1 MRAMQPRPR
10 APSPA
15 VALLFALLALTGAA
29 LIAAALNRAAPAP
42 AGAIAVTI
50 YPTRPLPT
58 PTPLPQI
65 AAPTA
70 TPTVEPT
77 PTPRVTQYV
86 VQPNDT
92 LWDIAI
98 RFGFATLDPII
109 AANPGINPDFLS
121 LGQIINI
128 PGADF
133 VPPPRPRP
141 LPTAAPPQLQPLAP
155 DYFVMGQV
163 LPDAGGLRL
172 RAGPSYESRVITRLG
187 PNTALKILGQ
197 VAGQSWLKVIT
208 PSGTEGYVDARYV
221 SIGGATALPTS
232 PAVDAPPPPE
242 AAAGPLEYP
251 YLSDISPR
259 VYQIFQVGQAR
270 GNRPNAFS
278 VVGDS
283 NSQHP
288 AFLKP
293 FDWGNYNLGG
303 YAYLQPTVDF
313 FRGSFA
319 HDSPAA
325 AGGFNTAKV
334 LDPAHAPAYCNGQSP
349 LECEYNRTRP
359 SVALILLGTGDQH
372 TWQSFES
379 NYRRIIEISINMG
392 VIPVLITKADDL
404 ESRDNNAPYG
414 YINGKIAQLAS
425 EYQVPLLN
433 LRQVVQRLPNGGT
446 IGDGF
451 HYNYPSDNRS
461 AWFTPDYL
469 QYGYNQ
475 RNLTALQVL
484 DVLRRKVI
492 RPGQ

>member
-1 MRAMQPRPR
+1 MQPRSR
-10 APSPA
+10 TPSPA
-15 VALLFALLALTGAA
+15 IAALFVLLALIGAA
-29 LIAAALNRAAPAP
+29 LVAFALARTSPAP
-42 AGAIAVTI
+42 PRAGDIAVTI
-50 YPTRPLPT
+50 YPTPPL
-58 PTPLPQI
+58 
-65 AAPTA
+65 PTA
-70 TPTVEPT
+70 TPIPLIVAPTEAPTIEPT

-86 VQPNDT
+86 VQQNDT

-98 RFGFATLDPII
+98 RFGFTTLDAII

-121 LGQIINI
+121 LGQVINI

-133 VPPPRPRP
+133 VPPPRPQ
-141 LPTAAPPQLQPLAP
+141 PTAAPAQPQQPAST
-155 DYFVMGQV
+155 YFVMGQV

-172 RAGPSYESRVITRLG
+172 RAGPSYESDVITRLG
-187 PNTALKILGQ
+187 PNTELKILGQ

-208 PSGTEGYVDARYV
+208 PNGTEGYVDARYV
-221 SIGGATALPTS
+221 SIGGATVLPTS
-232 PAVDAPPPPE
+232 PALDAPPVRTV
-242 AAAGPLEYP
+242 AAGPLEYP

-259 VYQIFQVGQAR
+259 VYQIFQLGQAR

-278 VVGDS
+278 VIGDS

-293 FDWGNYNLGG
+293 FDWGNYNLGSYG
-303 YAYLQPTVDF
+303 YLQSTVDF

-319 HDSPAA
+319 NDSPAA
-325 AGGFNTAKV
+325 AGGFNTIKV

-372 TWQSFES
+372 NWQTFEA

-404 ESRDNNAPYG
+404 ESRDNSAPYG
-414 YINGKIAQLAS
+414 FINGKIAQLAA

-446 IGDGF
+446 TGDGF
-451 HYNYPSDNRS
+451 HYNYPGDNRS

-492 RPGQ
+492 QPGT

>member
-1 MRAMQPRPR
+1 MMSPRSR

-15 VALLFALLALTGAA
+15 VAVLFALLALVGAA
-29 LIAAALNRAAPAP
+29 LVAIALSRGTPASTP
-42 AGAIAVTI
+42 TGDIAVTF

-58 PTPLPQI
+58 ATLAPQI
-65 AAPTA
+65 VAPTEL
-70 TPTVEPT
+70 PTAEPT

-98 RFGFATLDPII
+98 RFGFITLDPII

-121 LGQIINI
+121 LGQVINI

-133 VPPPRPRP
+133 VPPPRPQ
-141 LPTAAPPQLQPLAP
+141 PTAPPVRQPAAEP
-155 DYFVMGQV
+155 GYFVIGQV

-172 RAGPSYESRVITRLG
+172 RTGPSYDSEIITRLG
-187 PNTALKILGQ
+187 PNTQLKILGQ

-208 PSGTEGYVDARYV
+208 PNGTEGYVDARYV
-221 SIGGATALPTS
+221 SIGGAVVLPTS
-232 PAVDAPPPPE
+232 PAPTVVPLVT
-242 AAAGPLEYP
+242 AAAGAGPLEYP

-259 VYQIFQVGQAR
+259 VYQIFQLGQAR

-293 FDWGNYNLGG
+293 FDWGNYNLGS
-303 YAYLQPTVDF
+303 YAYLQPTVNF

-319 HDSPAA
+319 NDSPAA
-325 AGGFNTAKV
+325 AGGFNTVKV
-334 LDPAHAPAYCNGQSP
+334 LDPAHAPAYCGGQSP

-359 SVALILLGTGDQH
+359 SIALILLGTGDQH
-372 TWQSFES
+372 NWQNFEG
-379 NYRRIIEISINMG
+379 NYRRIIEISIERG
-392 VIPVLITKADDL
+392 VIPVLITKGDDL

-414 YINGKIAQLAS
+414 YINAKIAQLAS

-433 LRQVVQRLPNGGT
+433 LRQVLQRLPNGGM
-446 IGDGF
+446 ISDGF

-461 AWFTPDYL
+461 AWFTPEYL

-475 RNLTALQVL
+475 RNLTALQAL

-492 RPGQ
+492 QPGT

>member
-1 MRAMQPRPR
+1 MRPR
-10 APSPA
+10 SRASSPI
-15 VALLFALLALTGAA
+15 VAALFALLILAGLA
-29 LIAAALNRAAPAP
+29 LIVAAIARGSSAPAP
-42 AGAIAVTI
+42 TGSIAVTI
-50 YPTRPLPT
+50 YPTPPLPT
-58 PTPLPQI
+58 PIP
-65 AAPTA
+65 A
-70 TPTVEPT
+70 TPTSAPTEAPTIAPT
-77 PTPRVTQYV
+77 PTPRATQYV

-98 RFGFATLDPII
+98 RFGFPTLDAII

-121 LGQIINI
+121 LGQVINI
-128 PGADF
+128 PGVDF
-133 VPPPRPRP
+133 VPPPQPQ
-141 LPTAAPPQLQPLAP
+141 PTAVPVQPQQPARG
-155 DYFVMGQV
+155 DYVMGQV

-172 RAGPSYESRVITRLG
+172 RVGPSYESRVITRLG
-187 PNTALKILGQ
+187 PNVRLKILGQ
-197 VAGQSWLKVIT
+197 VAGQSWLKVVT
-208 PSGTEGYVDARYV
+208 PNGTEGYVDARYV
-221 SIGGATALPTS
+221 SIGGAMTLPTS
-232 PAVDAPPPPE
+232 PAPDAPPT
-242 AAAGPLEYP
+242 AAAVRGPLDYP
-251 YLSDISPR
+251 YMSDISPR
-259 VYQIFQVGQAR
+259 VYQIFQAGQAR
-270 GNRPNAFS
+270 GNRANAFS

-293 FDWGNYNLGG
+293 FDWGNYNLGSYG
-303 YAYLQPTVDF
+303 YLQSTVDF
-313 FRGSFA
+313 FRGSFG
-319 HDSPAA
+319 HDSAAA

-334 LDPAHAPAYCNGQSP
+334 LDPAHAPPYCNGQPP

-359 SVALILLGTGDQH
+359 SIALILLGTGDQH
-372 TWQSFES
+372 NWQSFEG
-379 NYRRIIEISINMG
+379 NYRRIIEISINTG

-414 YINGKIAQLAS
+414 FINGKIAQLAQ

-451 HYNYPSDNRS
+451 HYNYPGDNRS

-484 DVLRRKVI
+484 DVLRRRVI
-492 RPGQ
+492 QPGT

>member
-1 MRAMQPRPR
+1 MQPRSR
-10 APSPA
+10 TPSPVIA
-15 VALLFALLALTGAA
+15 ALFAVLALIGAA
-29 LIAAALNRAAPAP
+29 LIAVTLNRTAPAP
-42 AGAIAVTI
+42 SPGSIMVTI
-50 YPTRPLPT
+50 YPTQPLPT
-58 PTPLPQI
+58 ATPIPLI
-65 AAPTA
+65 AAPTEV
-70 TPTVEPT
+70 PTVEPT

-121 LGQIINI
+121 LGQVINI

-133 VPPPRPRP
+133 VPPPRPQ
-141 LPTAAPPQLQPLAP
+141 PTAAPAQPQPPAP
-155 DYFVMGQV
+155 GYFVIGQV

-172 RAGPSYESRVITRLG
+172 RAGPSYESDVITRLG
-187 PNTALKILGQ
+187 PNTELKILGQ

-208 PSGTEGYVDARYV
+208 PNGTEGYVDARYV
-221 SIGGATALPTS
+221 SIGGAAVLPTS
-232 PAVDAPPPPE
+232 PVLDAPVS
-242 AAAGPLEYP
+242 AVAAGPLEYP

-259 VYQIFQVGQAR
+259 VYQIFQLGQAR

-293 FDWGNYNLGG
+293 FDWGNYNLGS

-319 HDSPAA
+319 NDSPAA

-334 LDPAHAPAYCNGQSP
+334 LDPVHAPAYCNGQSP

-372 TWQSFES
+372 DWQNFER

-446 IGDGF
+446 TGDGF
-451 HYNYPSDNRS
+451 HYNYPGDNRS

-475 RNLTALQVL
+475 RNLTALQAL

-492 RPGQ
+492 QPGT